1 MPTMTTADLQAMTHA
16 ITSRDAKIEKANNKL
31 EKVLVMNKFLVLGE
45 AGLAAAT
52 FGFTR
57 GWYEDQATGAWNIP
71 HTTIDVE
78 LAAILLLV
86 GVALLGVYYRP
97 LVGYAQ
103 HAANA
108 GAGILG
114 HYTGQLARKAAK
126 TRKAT
131 GKWGKFS
138 LIAGVPGV
146 GGIDGYPG
154 IGELPQYDP
163 NSYNPTQFSGVTDD
177 AVAAALASSGV

>member
-1 MPTMTTADLQAMTHA
+1 MPTMTTEDLRAMTTA
-16 ITSRDAKIEKANNKL
+16 ITSRDAKIERTERKL
-31 EKVLVMNKFLVLGE
+31 EKALVMNKFLILGE
-45 AGLAAAT
+45 AGAAAAA
-52 FGFTR
+52 FGFAR

-71 HTTIDVE
+71 HTTVDVE
-78 LAAILLLV
+78 LATILLLV

-97 LVGYAQ
+97 VQAYAQ

-108 GAGILG
+108 GAGIIG

-126 TRKAT
+126 NRKAT

-138 LIAGVPGV
+138 MVAGVPG
-146 GGIDGYPG
+146 IDGVPG

-163 NSYNPTQFSGVTDD
+163 TSYNPTQFSGVNDD
-177 AVAAALASSGV
+177 AVASALASSGV

>member
-1 MPTMTTADLQAMTHA
+1 MPTMTTADLQAMTSA
-16 ITSRDAKIEKANNKL
+16 ITSRDAKIERVTNKL
-31 EKVLVMNKFLVLGE
+31 EKTLVMNKFLVLGE
-45 AGLAAAT
+45 AGLAASA

-71 HTTIDVE
+71 HTTIDIE
-78 LAAILLLV
+78 LATVLLLV
-86 GVALLGVYYRP
+86 GVALLGVYYKP
-97 LVGYAQ
+97 FVPYAQ

-114 HYTGQLARKAAK
+114 HYTGQLARRAAK

-138 LIAGVPGV
+138 LVAGVPG
-146 GGIDGYPG
+146 IDGVPG

-163 NSYNPTQFSGVTDD
+163 NSYNPTQFSSATDD

>member
-1 MPTMTTADLQAMTHA
+1 MTTADLQSMTSA
-16 ITSRDAKIEKANNKL
+16 ITSRDAKIQRAELKL
-31 EKVLVMNKFLVLGE
+31 EKALVMNKFLILGE
-45 AGLAAAT
+45 AGAGAAG
-52 FGFTR
+52 FGFAR
-57 GWYEDQATGAWNIP
+57 GWYEDQATGAWNLP

-97 LVGYAQ
+97 IQPYAQ
-103 HAANA
+103 HAANV

-138 LIAGVPGV
+138 LVAGVPGV

-163 NSYNPTQFSGVTDD
+163 HSYNPTQFSGVTDD
-177 AVAAALASSGV
+177 AVASALASSGV

>member
-1 MPTMTTADLQAMTHA
+1 MPTMTTSDLQAMTSA
-16 ITSRDAKIEKANNKL
+16 ITSRDAKIERTERKL
-31 EKVLVMNKFLVLGE
+31 EKALVMNKFLILGE
-45 AGLAAAT
+45 AGFGAAA

-71 HTTIDVE
+71 NTTFDIE
-78 LAAILLLV
+78 LATVLLLA

-97 LVGYAQ
+97 LTAYAQ
-103 HAANA
+103 HAANV
-108 GAGILG
+108 GAGIMG

-138 LIAGVPGV
+138 MVSGVPGV
-146 GGIDGYPG
+146 DGVPG

-163 NSYNPTQFSGVTDD
+163 TSYSPTQFSAPYADS
-177 AVAAALASSGV
+177 VAASLASSGV

>member
-1 MPTMTTADLQAMTHA
+1 MPTMTTADLQAMTTA
-16 ITSRDAKIEKANNKL
+16 ITSRDAKITRTEQKL
-31 EKVLVMNKFLVLGE
+31 EKALVMNKFLILGE
-45 AGLAAAT
+45 AGLAAAS
-52 FGFTR
+52 FGFAR
-57 GWYEDQATGAWNIP
+57 GWYEDQATGQWNIP

-78 LAAILLLV
+78 LATILLLV

-97 LVGYAQ
+97 INAYAQ

-126 TRKAT
+126 NRKAT

-138 LIAGVPGV
+138 MVAGVPGV
-146 GGIDGYPG
+146 SGSPG

-163 NSYNPTQFSGVTDD
+163 TSYDPTQFSSVTDD
-177 AVAAALASSGV
+177 PVAAALASSGV